1 MSVVSNI
8 NLFKPDFMIDCS
20 KLKQASD
27 VYGIMKKN
35 GIKKMYCY
43 TFFYRK
49 DMLTFDI
56 LKIGE
61 SCPSPSPGTNAAI
74 AERLGRQIAWLE
86 GWNDQPK
93 SDNGIDFSLNI
104 KREIQKG
111 NLPTNVVNRNNI
123 CIGVWN
129 LDIRPVLVFVEK
141 DRSVTTWAEGT
152 LAQQYKNNNGD
163 RLPLLNYKDPTKNT
177 AFCKSFVSIAHFDDI
192 FTQNC

>member
-1 MSVVSNI
+1 
-8 NLFKPDFMIDCS
+8 MIDCS

-74 AERLGRQIAWLE
+74 AERVGRQIAWLE

-123 CIGVWN
+123 CI
-129 LDIRPVLVFVEK
+129 
-141 DRSVTTWAEGT
+141 
-152 LAQQYKNNNGD
+152 
-163 RLPLLNYKDPTKNT
+163 
-177 AFCKSFVSIAHFDDI
+177 
-192 FTQNC
+192 